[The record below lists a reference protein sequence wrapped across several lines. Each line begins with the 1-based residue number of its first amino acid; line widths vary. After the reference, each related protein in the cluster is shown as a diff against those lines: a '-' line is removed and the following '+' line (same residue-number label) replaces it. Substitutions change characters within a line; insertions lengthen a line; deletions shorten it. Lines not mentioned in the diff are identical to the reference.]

1 MKVVL
6 SEKEKKTFL
15 DQMIE
20 LKRNGCRNPF
30 VKISDSINSIRK
42 QGDPY
47 NSRQLCH
54 FWRNYLDPDVCQEN
68 LDDKEKKY
76 IDDWI
81 SLHKSEDGGIVW
93 KKLRQDLKNQFG
105 PFRSENKLKNYWYSK
120 QRMNFDDGFWVI
132 WVLYIDYWVGTGTSR
147 LYHSLPFIGNF
158 VNKEKEIKYKEPLI
172 RQVNHGPF
180 SDDEKNYIY
189 EWANSQTK
197 NCDAIRWEFL
207 QIEIQNNFDRIH
219 YLWPFM
225 FGD

>member
-120 QRMNFDDGFWVI
+120 QRSKKGTNNDIVI
-132 WVLYIDYWVGTGTSR
+132 P
-147 LYHSLPFIGNF
+147 SLPETIDISIPTTPTTHSYLFSQYQPQNR
-158 VNKEKEIKYKEPLI
+158 EPLPNI
-172 RQVNHGPF
+172 SYIF
-180 SDDEKNYIY
+180 NYHHNDSLDLPPLLHY
-189 EWANSQTK
+189 QQNLSALPTLYPS
-197 NCDAIRWEFL
+197 L
-207 QIEIQNNFDRIH
+207 IQEPKLPELPPNI
-219 YLWPFM
+219 
-225 FGD
+225 